1 MQESF
6 CKKRLGDG
14 KTRERFNMKGHI
26 HSDDFGPLAD
36 KGWKSLSA
44 RLDKELP
51 VRKVPQNGVPYRKI
65 AVVLTLLCG
74 VLLLSL
80 LLSQQKTTRP
90 PFQPIPKIVNNISFN
105 VQQPDIVVNL
115 LEPSA
120 PIYLAEKKPVIVAN
134 HQALSE
140 IPISKTTDYT
150 SHTTIG
156 LHYNNF
162 SKYVDQLPTTLK
174 PVAISTN
181 ADISSTKSQI
191 KLQNLAAPKRLIRL
205 GVNLS
210 SSTRGRLQ
218 STGVGGGISVSFPV
232 GKRFWVEPGV
242 GYDLA
247 RYNEVTSSNE
257 GDAFAYARTAMAS
270 PSLNVKYRV
279 RKSIEM
285 PVSIHYQPIRQ
296 LALTGGV
303 DVGLLISQRMVFES
317 NGYSGLDVYKQQLN
331 DSELNQLNR
340 LNIGAHGGVSW
351 FPSNDWKL
359 GVYYG
364 QNLTAEKKVKQQ
376 KLKFS
381 NHVFKVRMARYF

>member
-1 MQESF
+1 
-6 CKKRLGDG
+6 
-14 KTRERFNMKGHI
+14 MKGHI

-51 VRKVPQNGVPYRKI
+51 VRKVPPKGVPYRKI
-65 AVVLTLLCG
+65 AVVLALLCG
-74 VLLLSL
+74 VLLLYL
-80 LLSQQKTTRP
+80 LLSQQKTTRT

-105 VQQPDIVVNL
+105 VQQPDIVVNNL

-120 PIYLAEKKPVIVAN
+120 PNSLAEKKPVIVAN
-134 HQALSE
+134 RQALSE
-140 IPISKTTDYT
+140 IPIPKTTDYT
-150 SHTTIG
+150 SHTTIR
-156 LHYNNF
+156 LHYNNL

-181 ADISSTKSQI
+181 ADISLTKSQI
-191 KLQNLAAPKRLIRL
+191 KLQNLEAPKRHTRL

-210 SSTRGRLQ
+210 SSTHGMLQ
-218 STGVGGGISVSFPV
+218 SAGVGGGISVSFPV
-232 GKRFWVEPGV
+232 GKRFSVEPGV

-247 RYNEVTSSNE
+247 RFNEINLPNE
-257 GDAFAYARTAMAS
+257 EQAFTFARTAMAS
-270 PSLNVKYRV
+270 PNLNVRYRV

-285 PVSIHYQPIRQ
+285 PVSVHYQPIRQ

-381 NHVFKVRMARYF
+381 NHIFKVRMARYF

>member
-44 RLDKELP
+44 RLDKVLP
-51 VRKVPQNGVPYRKI
+51 VRKAPQKGVPYRKI
-65 AVVLTLLCG
+65 AVVLALLCG

-80 LLSQQKTTRP
+80 LLSQQKTTRT
-90 PFQPIPKIVNNISFN
+90 PFQPIPKIVNQISFN

-120 PIYLAEKKPVIVAN
+120 PSTYLAEKKPIIVAS
-134 HQALSE
+134 QQSILESSTPE
-140 IPISKTTDYT
+140 TSSRGKTISG
-150 SHTTIG
+150 G
-156 LHYNNF
+156 LQYNNF
-162 SKYVDQLPTTLK
+162 SKYVDQLPTALA
-174 PVAISTN
+174 PVEAN
-181 ADISSTKSQI
+181 RDVDMSSSPTQI
-191 KLQNLAAPKRLIRL
+191 KIQNIAAPKRLTRL

-247 RYNEVTSSNE
+247 RYNELTSSNE
-257 GDAFAYARTAMAS
+257 GDTFARTVMAS